1 MYIYQNKWTKWLS
14 RVEFSQRFCQGIHQ
28 YTFRYFL
35 RSLPLSWCLFFYCNQ
50 RKFQSFSPLLFD
62 ISCKI
67 WPNWIVIIS
76 SATFWDLCNFSDDI
90 DCSTKRSVCIFL
102 CYLLI
107 YPLKFDQINCSIFL
121 RYLLIYPLKFD
132 QINFSIFLRYF
143 LIFPPLLWCYCLDMN
158 LTKQIEVFCSA
169 TFGNLCHFPDAFVW
183 VQPNKVSFFS
193 ATFLYIL

>member
-1 MYIYQNKWTKWLS
+1 MNIKCIYTKINGPNDWAELNL
-14 RVEFSQRFCQGIHQ
+14 VKDFVKEFINTHSA
-28 YTFRYFL
+28 TFWDLCHF
-35 RSLPLSWCLFFYCNQ
+35 PDAFFFYCNQ

-90 DCSTKRSVCIFL
+90 DCSTKRSV
-102 CYLLI
+102 
-107 YPLKFDQINCSIFL
+107 SIFL

-132 QINFSIFLRYF
+132 QINCSIFLRYF